1 MQLRKTK
8 RTYGCEINIAP
19 LIDVVF
25 LLIIFFMTVS
35 QISRVEVEDLVLPE
49 AAAGQPRPP
58 VRRLIVNVHA
68 TGRRVVSGQ
77 DQSMAS
83 LVRMLADAV
92 NEPGGRELSVLVRAD
107 READWAHVAEVMQA
121 CAANGIGRVRVAV
134 SEPGAG
140 PL

>member
-1 MQLRKTK
+1 MRLRKTK

-77 DQSMAS
+77 DRSMAS
-83 LVRMLADAV
+83 LARMLADAA
-92 NEPGGRELSVLVRAD
+92 NEPGGGELSLLVRAPLAKGVGGLGLCTPSVFAD
-107 READWAHVAEVMQA
+107 TTDADYREWAP
-121 CAANGIGRVRVAV
+121 
-134 SEPGAG
+134 PG
-140 PL
+140 